1 VFVNFWGWLVGVSG
15 FAYET
20 LNGHSMVNPAWNHR
34 LALILLWVTPALWS
48 TNYFVAR
55 AAPGFIEA
63 HLLAFL
69 RWSMVFILLFPFAY
83 KELHSAWPLT
93 AFEKKD
99 AVITGAMGMWICG
112 AIVYLAGQTTTAI
125 NIGLLYAL
133 APVLIAIA
141 SVRYLGE
148 RFSLRQSIGV
158 VLAMLGMV
166 WIVTKGRPMVIAELE
181 LQPGDLWIL
190 LAVVSWTGYSI
201 RMKAVSSRFSP
212 VTRLAVITAGG
223 LLVLLP
229 FTILEWLWVS
239 DYAFTT
245 EGLGLAVLA
254 ALLPGVFSYLAYA
267 FMQKELGA
275 ARSGTVLYLGPFYA
289 GLISWLLLNEP
300 PSDFHFVGG
309 AFILL
314 GIFWVSRAPR

>member
-1 VFVNFWGWLVGVSG
+1 M
-15 FAYET
+15 A
-20 LNGHSMVNPAWNHR
+20 NPSWNYP

-55 AAPGFIEA
+55 AAPGHIEA

-69 RWSMVFILLFPFAY
+69 RWFMVFLILFPFAY
-83 KELHSAWPLT
+83 KELRAAWPLT
-93 AFEKKD
+93 TFEKKD

-112 AIVYLAGQTTTAI
+112 AIVYLAGQTTTAL

-133 APVLIAIA
+133 SPVLIAIA
-141 SVRYLGE
+141 SVRFLGE
-148 RFSLRQSIGV
+148 RFSPRQSIGV
-158 VLAMLGMV
+158 ALAMLGMI
-166 WIVTKGRPMVIAELE
+166 WIVTKGHPMVLADLE
-181 LQPGDLWIL
+181 IRPGDLWIL
-190 LAVVSWTGYSI
+190 LAVVSWAGYSI
-201 RMKAVSSRFSP
+201 RMKAVSSRFTP
-212 VTRLAVITAGG
+212 VTRLTVITVGG
-223 LLVLLP
+223 LFVLLP
-229 FTILEWLWVS
+229 FTLLEWFVVT
-239 DYAFTT
+239 DYAVTL
-245 EGLGLAVLA
+245 EGLSLAVLA